1 MSATHASTPLMH
13 LDPEQRAAIGRAAR
27 AAVRRSS
34 HASWEPPAD
43 RRDAFSL
50 LSDQETTRVDE
61 LVPLRHERMLVS
73 PFTFYRGAAVVM
85 AADLGSQPDSG
96 LRVQAC
102 GDAHLS
108 NFGGFASPERAMQF
122 DINDFDETN
131 PGPFEWDV
139 KRLVTSFE
147 IAARSNAFTE
157 KEKRLVVNRVAR
169 AYREAMVQFS
179 TMTNLDVWYAH
190 LDVEKV
196 FAEARAGLTAD
207 EVKRFEKSLA
217 KAQSKDNMKAFA
229 KLTENVDGE
238 YRIKSDPPLIVSLSD
253 VFGGEGEDDLRAWL
267 ADRLRSYRRSLQPDR
282 RHLLESYRMVDFARK
297 VVGVGS
303 VGTRCWIALMLGR
316 DDTDPL
322 FLQIKEAEASVLEP
336 YAGRSGFANHGQ
348 RVVEGQRL
356 LQASSD
362 IMLGW
367 IRTEG
372 VDGVDRD
379 YYVRQLWDWK
389 FSADIDSM
397 NPSSMEVYA
406 RLCGWTLARGH
417 ARSGDRIAIAA
428 YLGTGESFDKAIA
441 EFAVAYADQNE
452 RDYAAVTEALQNV
465 STPLETSKEAS
476 EEASKA
482 PAARS

>member
-1 MSATHASTPLMH
+1 MSTARSSAPIVH
-13 LDPEQRAAIGRAAR
+13 LDPEQRVGIGRAAR

-34 HASWEPPAD
+34 HADWVPPSD
-43 RRDAFSL
+43 RPDPTTL
-50 LSDQETTRVDE
+50 LTQQEVTRVED

-73 PFTFYRGAAVVM
+73 PFTFYRGAAVIM
-85 AADLGSQPDSG
+85 ASDLGSQTDSG

-108 NFGGFASPERAMQF
+108 NFGGFASPERTLSF
-122 DINDFDETN
+122 DINDFDETS

-147 IAARSNAFTE
+147 IAARSNSFTE
-157 KEKRLVVNRVAR
+157 KEKSFVVNTVVRH
-169 AYREAMVQFS
+169 YREAMAEFA
-179 TMTNLDVWYAH
+179 TMSNLDVWYAH
-190 LDVEKV
+190 LDVEKI
-196 FAEARAGLTAD
+196 FNEERAKASPA
-207 EVKRFEKSLA
+207 EVKRFEKNLA
-217 KAQSKDNMKAFA
+217 KAESKDNLKAFA
-229 KLTENVDGE
+229 KLTERVDGE

-253 VFGGEGEDDLRAWL
+253 LFQGDDSDDLRAWL

-303 VGTRCWIALMLGR
+303 VGTRCWVALMLGR
-316 DDTDPL
+316 DDSDPL

-336 YAGRSGFANHGQ
+336 YAGRSGYANHGQ

-367 IRTEG
+367 IRTVG
-372 VDGVDRD
+372 IDGVERD

-389 FSADIDSM
+389 FSADIDAM
-397 NPSSMEVYA
+397 APSTMALYA

-428 YLGTGESFDKAIA
+428 YLGSGEQFDKAIA
-441 EFAVAYADQNE
+441 QFAVAYADQND
-452 RDYAAVTEALQNV
+452 RDYATVTEALQAAPAPQDV
-465 STPLETSKEAS
+465 SAEQGAPGP
-476 EEASKA
+476 

>member
-1 MSATHASTPLMH
+1 MSDAAASKPIEH
-13 LDPEQRAAIGRAAR
+13 LDPEQRAAVGRAAR
-27 AAVRRSS
+27 AEVRRSS
-34 HASWEPPAD
+34 HAEWEPASD
-43 RRDAFSL
+43 RRSPFEL
-50 LSDQETTRVDE
+50 LSAQETTRVPD
-61 LVPLRHERMLVS
+61 LVPVRHERMLVS

-85 AADLGSQPDSG
+85 AADLGTRPNSG

-108 NFGGFASPERAMQF
+108 NFGGFASPERALQF

-147 IAARSNAFTE
+147 IAARSLAFTD
-157 KEKRLVVNRVAR
+157 KEKRAVVATVVRS
-169 AYREAMVQFS
+169 YREAIAGFAP
-179 TMTNLDVWYAH
+179 MTNLDVWYAH

-196 FAEARAGLTAD
+196 FNEYRSQATPEEL
-207 EVKRFEKSLA
+207 KRFEKNLA
-217 KAQSKDNMKAFA
+217 KAQSKDNMKALT
-229 KLTENVDGE
+229 KLTELVDGE
-238 YRIKSDPPLIVSLSD
+238 YHIKSDPPLIVSLRD
-253 VFGGEGEDDLRAWL
+253 IFQGEGEAEVRAWI
-267 ADRLRSYRRSLQPDR
+267 ADRLRAYRKTLQPDR
-282 RHLLESYRMVDFARK
+282 RRLLESYRMVDFARK

-316 DDTDPL
+316 DDSDPL

-367 IRTEG
+367 IRTPG
-372 VDGVDRD
+372 LDGVDRD
-379 YYVRQLWDWK
+379 YYIRQLWDWK

-397 NPSSMEVYA
+397 SPASLDVYA

-428 YLGTGESFDKAIA
+428 YLGSGDAFDKAIA
-441 EFAVAYADQNE
+441 EFAVAYADQND
-452 RDYAAVTEALQNV
+452 RDYATVAAALRAQA
-465 STPLETSKEAS
+465 T
-476 EEASKA
+476 A

>member
-1 MSATHASTPLMH
+1 
-13 LDPEQRAAIGRAAR
+13 
-27 AAVRRSS
+27 
-34 HASWEPPAD
+34 
-43 RRDAFSL
+43 
-50 LSDQETTRVDE
+50 
-61 LVPLRHERMLVS
+61 MLVS
-73 PFTFYRGAAVVM
+73 PFTFYRGAAVIM
-85 AADLGSQPDSG
+85 ASDLGSRPDSG

-102 GDAHLS
+102 GDAHLA
-108 NFGGFASPERAMQF
+108 NFGGFASPERALQF

-147 IAARSNAFTE
+147 IAARSLSFTE
-157 KEKRLVVNRVAR
+157 KEKRAIVSTAVR
-169 AYREAMVQFS
+169 AYRDAMAQFA

-196 FAEARAGLTAD
+196 FD
-207 EVKRFEKSLA
+207 EYRSQATPEEIKRFERNLA
-217 KAQSKDNMKAFA
+217 KAQSKDNLKAFA
-229 KLTENVDGE
+229 KLTEQVDGE

-253 VFGGEGEDDLRAWL
+253 LFHGDGEDDLRAWL

-282 RHLLESYRMVDFARK
+282 RHLLESYRMIDFGRK

-316 DDTDPL
+316 DDSDPL

-336 YAGRSGFANHGQ
+336 YAGRSGYANHGQ

-372 VDGVDRD
+372 VDGVVRD

-389 FSADIDSM
+389 YSAAIDAM
-397 NPSSMEVYA
+397 TPDTLGIYA

-428 YLGTGESFDKAIA
+428 YLGTGEAFDKAIA
-441 EFAVAYADQNE
+441 EFSVAYADQNE
-452 RDYAAVTEALQNV
+452 RDHAEVAAALRADSAPKDQPEV
-465 STPLETSKEAS
+465 
-476 EEASKA
+476 